1 MKLLKKISKLFLPLI
16 ATGGLASSS
25 IASEGSLG
33 KPVQMF
39 RFKTPE
45 MVKYVNSTVSLLDKE
60 ENPNKRHLKT
70 LRTCQKLFSSGKNAV
85 RGMEI
90 KTLKVCRSYMNTGL
104 YQTSTVSVL
113 ENELEKLK
121 QVIRGNKEN
130 QNSKIVNNQNSN
142 KRENNQNLNKRE
154 NNQTEIQI
162 ENNQTEIKIEIVNNP
177 SEAQKRLDQI
187 QASLNMYE
195 AISKVVKRQ
204 RPDVRSRFNI
214 AIKREIKKLNAEK
227 QSFQQEF
234 FKQYSTPITP
244 TNQNLNISSFK
255 ASETFPKVPFYVPGT
270 NEFGEMLTI
279 PRVTDEGDLVYRLD
293 FLDPT
298 LTYERVRDSIII
310 PHENINGVI
319 KALLNI
325 DKWTITAQENNVT
338 RRISK
343 TALCIPKGRCENKKK
358 GVMSTE
364 IVFQV
369 YEDGSTAGRI
379 QRNKGTYSVGYN
391 LSVESSVLLSAY
403 LTYMR
408 DTGFKEFN
416 MRNMSDAEIES
427 LFN

>member
-1 MKLLKKISKLFLPLI
+1 MKLTKKISKLLLSLI

-33 KPVQMF
+33 KPVQLF
-39 RFKTPE
+39 RFKTPK
-45 MVKYVNSTVSLLDKE
+45 MVLYVNSTVSLLNNE
-60 ENPNKRHLKT
+60 ENPNKRHLNNLLK
-70 LRTCQKLFSSGKNAV
+70 CQKIFSSGKNAV

-90 KTLKVCRSYMNTGL
+90 KTLKACKSYMNRGL
-104 YQTSTVSVL
+104 YQTSSIRIL
-113 ENELEKLK
+113 EDELEKLK
-121 QVIRGNKEN
+121 QVISSNKE
-130 QNSKIVNNQNSN
+130 IQNSN
-142 KRENNQNLNKRE
+142 KRENNP
-154 NNQTEIQI
+154 TEIQK
-162 ENNQTEIKIEIVNNP
+162 ENVNNP
-177 SEAQKRLDQI
+177 SEAKKRLDEI
-187 QASLNMYE
+187 QAALNMYE

-204 RPDVRSRFNI
+204 KPDIRNRFRI
-214 AIKREIKKLNAEK
+214 AINKEIIKLNAEK
-227 QSFQQEF
+227 QFLEQEF
-234 FKQYSTPITP
+234 FNKYSTPITP
-244 TNQNLNISSFK
+244 SNQKLNISSFK

-270 NEFGEMLTI
+270 DEIGEMLTI
-279 PRVTDEGDLVYRLD
+279 PRVTDVGDLVYRLD

-298 LTYERVRDSIII
+298 LTYEKVRDSIII
-310 PHENINGVI
+310 PHENINEVI
-319 KALLNI
+319 EALLNI

-416 MRNMSDAEIES
+416 IRNMSDKEIES

>member
-1 MKLLKKISKLFLPLI
+1 MPLI
-16 ATGGLASSS
+16 ATGGFASSA

-33 KPVQMF
+33 KPVQIF

-45 MVKYVNSTVSLLDKE
+45 MVKYIDSTVSLLNKE
-60 ENPNKRHLKT
+60 ENPNKRHLKN
-70 LRTCQKLFSSGKNAV
+70 LRTCQKIFSSGKNAV

-90 KTLKVCRSYMNTGL
+90 KTLKVCRSYMNSGL
-104 YQTSTVSVL
+104 YQTSTVSNL
-113 ENELEKLK
+113 KNELEKLK
-121 QVIRGNKEN
+121 QVINVNKEN
-130 QNSKIVNNQNSN
+130 QKSN
-142 KRENNQNLNKRE
+142 KKEKNQP
-154 NNQTEIQI
+154 EIQI
-162 ENNQTEIKIEIVNNP
+162 ENNQTQIKIEIVNNP

-204 RPDVRSRFNI
+204 KPDVRNRFRI
-214 AIKREIKKLNAEK
+214 AINREIKKLNAEK

-234 FKQYSTPITP
+234 FNQYSTPITP
-244 TNQNLNISSFK
+244 SNKNLNISSFK

-270 NEFGEMLTI
+270 NEIGEMLTI
-279 PRVTDEGDLVYRLD
+279 PRVTDEGYLVYRLD

-298 LTYERVRDSIII
+298 LTYEKVRDSITIS
-310 PHENINGVI
+310 HENINGVI
-319 KALLNI
+319 EALLNI
-325 DKWTITAQENNVT
+325 DSWTITAQENNVT

-343 TALCIPKGRCENKKK
+343 TALCIPKGKCANKRK

-416 MRNMSDAEIES
+416 MRNMSDEEIES
-427 LFN
+427 LFD

>member
-16 ATGGLASSS
+16 ATGGFASSA

-33 KPVQMF
+33 KPVQIF

-45 MVKYVNSTVSLLDKE
+45 MVKYIDSTVSLLNKE
-60 ENPNKRHLKT
+60 ENPNKRHLKN
-70 LRTCQKLFSSGKNAV
+70 LRTCQKIFSSGKNAV

-90 KTLKVCRSYMNTGL
+90 KTLKVCRSYMNSGL
-104 YQTSTVSVL
+104 YQTSTVSNL
-113 ENELEKLK
+113 KNELEKLK
-121 QVIRGNKEN
+121 QVINVNKEN
-130 QNSKIVNNQNSN
+130 QKSN
-142 KRENNQNLNKRE
+142 KKEKNQP
-154 NNQTEIQI
+154 EIQI
-162 ENNQTEIKIEIVNNP
+162 ENNQTRIKIEIVNNP

-204 RPDVRSRFNI
+204 KPDVRNRFRI
-214 AIKREIKKLNAEK
+214 AINREIKKLNAEK

-234 FKQYSTPITP
+234 FNQYSTPITP
-244 TNQNLNISSFK
+244 SNKNLNISSFK

-270 NEFGEMLTI
+270 NEIGEMLTI
-279 PRVTDEGDLVYRLD
+279 PRVTDEGYLVYRLD

-298 LTYERVRDSIII
+298 LTYEKVRDSITIS
-310 PHENINGVI
+310 HENINGVI
-319 KALLNI
+319 EALLNI
-325 DKWTITAQENNVT
+325 DSWTITAQENNVT

-343 TALCIPKGRCENKKK
+343 TALCIPKGKCANKRK

-416 MRNMSDAEIES
+416 MRNMSDEEIES

>member
-1 MKLLKKISKLFLPLI
+1 MPLI
-16 ATGGLASSS
+16 ATGGFASSA

-33 KPVQMF
+33 KPVQIF

-45 MVKYVNSTVSLLDKE
+45 MVKYIDSTVSLLNKE
-60 ENPNKRHLKT
+60 ENPNKRHLKN
-70 LRTCQKLFSSGKNAV
+70 LRTCQKIFSSGKNAV

-90 KTLKVCRSYMNTGL
+90 KTLKVCRSYMNSGL
-104 YQTSTVSVL
+104 YQTSTVSNL
-113 ENELEKLK
+113 KNELEKLK
-121 QVIRGNKEN
+121 QVINVNKEN
-130 QNSKIVNNQNSN
+130 QKSN
-142 KRENNQNLNKRE
+142 KKEKNQP
-154 NNQTEIQI
+154 EIQI
-162 ENNQTEIKIEIVNNP
+162 ENNQTQIKIEIVNNP

-214 AIKREIKKLNAEK
+214 AINREIKKLNAEK

-234 FKQYSTPITP
+234 FNQYSTPITP
-244 TNQNLNISSFK
+244 SNKNLNISSFK

-270 NEFGEMLTI
+270 NEIGEMLTI
-279 PRVTDEGDLVYRLD
+279 PRVTDEGYLVYRLD

-298 LTYERVRDSIII
+298 LTYEKVRDSITIS
-310 PHENINGVI
+310 HENINGVI
-319 KALLNI
+319 EALLNI
-325 DKWTITAQENNVT
+325 DSWTITAQENNVT

-343 TALCIPKGRCENKKK
+343 TALCIPKGKCANKRK

-416 MRNMSDAEIES
+416 MRNMSDEEIES
-427 LFN
+427 LFI

>member
-1 MKLLKKISKLFLPLI
+1 MPLI
-16 ATGGLASSS
+16 ATGGFASSA

-33 KPVQMF
+33 KPVQIF

-45 MVKYVNSTVSLLDKE
+45 MVKYIDSTVSLLNKE
-60 ENPNKRHLKT
+60 ENPNKRHLKN
-70 LRTCQKLFSSGKNAV
+70 LRTCQKIFSSGKNAV

-90 KTLKVCRSYMNTGL
+90 KTLKVCRSYMNSGL
-104 YQTSTVSVL
+104 YQTSTVSNL
-113 ENELEKLK
+113 KNELEKLK
-121 QVIRGNKEN
+121 QVINVNKEN
-130 QNSKIVNNQNSN
+130 QKSN
-142 KRENNQNLNKRE
+142 KKEKNQP
-154 NNQTEIQI
+154 EIQI
-162 ENNQTEIKIEIVNNP
+162 ENNQTQIKIEIVNNP

-204 RPDVRSRFNI
+204 KPDVRNRFRI
-214 AIKREIKKLNAEK
+214 AINREIKKLNAEK

-234 FKQYSTPITP
+234 FNQYSTPITP
-244 TNQNLNISSFK
+244 SNKNLNISSFK

-270 NEFGEMLTI
+270 NEIGEMLTI
-279 PRVTDEGDLVYRLD
+279 PRVTDEGYLVYRLD

-298 LTYERVRDSIII
+298 LTYEKVRDSITIS
-310 PHENINGVI
+310 HENINGVI
-319 KALLNI
+319 EALLNI
-325 DKWTITAQENNVT
+325 DSWTITAQENNVT

-343 TALCIPKGRCENKKK
+343 TALCIPKGKCANKRK

-416 MRNMSDAEIES
+416 MRNMSDEEIES
-427 LFN
+427 LFI

>member
-1 MKLLKKISKLFLPLI
+1 MKLIKKISKLFLPLI

-33 KPVQMF
+33 KPVQLF

-45 MVKYVNSTVSLLDKE
+45 MVLYVNSTVSLLNNE
-60 ENPNKRHLKT
+60 ENPNKRHLKN
-70 LRTCQKLFSSGKNAV
+70 LLTCQKIFTSGKNSV
-85 RGMEI
+85 RGMDI
-90 KTLKVCRSYMNTGL
+90 KTLKVCKSYMNRGL
-104 YQTSTVSVL
+104 YQTSTIRSL

-121 QVIRGNKEN
+121 QVIKGNKEN
-130 QNSKIVNNQNSN
+130 QYS
-142 KRENNQNLNKRE
+142 NKRE
-154 NNQTEIQI
+154 NNQTEIQK
-162 ENNQTEIKIEIVNNP
+162 ENVNNP
-177 SEAQKRLDQI
+177 SEAQERLDQI
-187 QASLNMYE
+187 QAYLNMYE

-204 RPDVRSRFNI
+204 KPDVRNRFRI
-214 AIKREIKKLNAEK
+214 AINKEIEKLNTEK
-227 QSFQQEF
+227 QSLKQEF
-234 FKQYSTPITP
+234 FNQYSTPITP
-244 TNQNLNISSFK
+244 SNQKLNISSFK

-270 NEFGEMLTI
+270 NEIGEMLTI
-279 PRVTDEGDLVYRLD
+279 PRVTDAGDLVYRLD

-298 LTYERVRDSIII
+298 LTYEKVRDSIII

-369 YEDGSTAGRI
+369 YEDGSTGGRI

-416 MRNMSDAEIES
+416 IRNMSDEELES

>member
-1 MKLLKKISKLFLPLI
+1 MFKKISKLFLPLI

-45 MVKYVNSTVSLLDKE
+45 MVKYINSTVSLLDKQE
-60 ENPNKRHLKT
+60 KPNQRHLKN
-70 LRTCQKLFSSGKNAV
+70 LRTCQRLFSSGKNAV

-90 KTLKVCRSYMNTGL
+90 KTLKICRAYMNNGL

-121 QVIRGNKEN
+121 QVIKENKDN
-130 QNSKIVNNQNSN
+130 QNSNKIVNNQKSNKKENNQNSN
-142 KRENNQNLNKRE
+142 KRENNQ
-154 NNQTEIQI
+154 TGIQI

-204 RPDVRSRFNI
+204 KPDVRTRFNI
-214 AIKREIKKLNAEK
+214 AIKKEIKKLNAEK
-227 QSFQQEF
+227 QAFQKQF
-234 FKQYSTPITP
+234 FNQYSTPITP

-255 ASETFPKVPFYVPGT
+255 ASETFPKVPFYIPGT

-293 FLDPT
+293 FVDPT
-298 LTYERVRDSIII
+298 STYEKFRDRIII

-325 DKWTITAQENNVT
+325 DSWTTTAQENNVA
-338 RRISK
+338 RRITK
-343 TALCIPKGRCENKKK
+343 TALCIPKGRCENKRK
-358 GVMSTE
+358 GIMSTE
-364 IVFQV
+364 ILFQV

-391 LSVESSVLLSAY
+391 LSVESAVLLSAY

-416 MRNMSDAEIES
+416 MRNMSDQEIKS

>member
-1 MKLLKKISKLFLPLI
+1 MVLKLIKIIYKLFLPLI
-16 ATGGLASSS
+16 ATGGLAPSVM
-25 IASEGSLG
+25 ASEGSMG
-33 KPVQMF
+33 KPMQLF

-45 MVKYVNSTVSLLDKE
+45 MVSYVESTVSLLNSE
-60 ENPNKRHLKT
+60 ENPNKRHLNNLLK
-70 LRTCQKLFSSGKNAV
+70 CQKLFSGSKKLV

-90 KTLKVCRSYMNTGL
+90 KTLKVCRSYMDKGL
-104 YQTSTVSVL
+104 YQTSSIRNL
-113 ENELEKLK
+113 ENELETLK
-121 QVIRGNKEN
+121 QLIKSNNEN
-130 QNSKIVNNQNSN
+130 QNSNEREKNQTEKEKETLKVNIVGYKTILKNVNNQ
-142 KRENNQNLNKRE
+142 
-154 NNQTEIQI
+154 
-162 ENNQTEIKIEIVNNP
+162 
-177 SEAQKRLDQI
+177 SEAQKKLDEV

-204 RPDVRSRFNI
+204 KPDVRSRFRI
-214 AIKREIKKLNAEK
+214 AINKEIKKLNAEK
-227 QSFQQEF
+227 QSLEQEF
-234 FKQYSTPITP
+234 SNQYSTPIRP
-244 TNQNLNISSFK
+244 SNQKLNISSFK
-255 ASETFPKVPFYVPGT
+255 ASETFPKIPFYVPGT
-270 NEFGEMLTI
+270 NEIGEMLTI
-279 PRVTDEGDLVYRLD
+279 PRVTDEGYLVYRLD

-298 LTYERVRDSIII
+298 LTYEKVRDSISI
-310 PHENINGVI
+310 PHENINEVI

-325 DKWTITAQENNVT
+325 DKWTITAQENNLT
-338 RRISK
+338 RRVSK
-343 TALCIPKGRCENKKK
+343 TSLCIPTGRCENKKK

-416 MRNMSDAEIES
+416 IRNMSDEEVKS